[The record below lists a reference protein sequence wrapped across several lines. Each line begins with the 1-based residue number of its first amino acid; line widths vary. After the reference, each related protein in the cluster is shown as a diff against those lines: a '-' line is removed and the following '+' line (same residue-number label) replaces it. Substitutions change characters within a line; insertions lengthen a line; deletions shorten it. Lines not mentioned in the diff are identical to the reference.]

1 MHTLYMLTFK
11 NGKRY
16 IGQTVRKLSTRI
28 SQHRTAMRA
37 NSLLAVHCAWRMH
50 GEPDVSVIS
59 VHETPEELSIAEI
72 EAIKGHGTL
81 SPHGYNLGHGG
92 ETAPS
97 LNPDVA
103 KKIGLKVRGLKR
115 NDAQKAKMSESSLA
129 NWRKPEYRK
138 NISGAISAGWT
149 LEVKAKK
156 SAQMKAAWA
165 EKKASG
171 WVMPESTR
179 QKLRNVERTEEWVRK
194 NRESHIGK
202 KTGTISDA
210 ARLSLS
216 AGVKKYWDEN
226 PDAKSVRG
234 AAISAALQAKK
245 QKREATA

>member
-59 VHETPEELSIAEI
+59 VHETQEELSAAEI
-72 EAIKGHGTL
+72 EAIKDHGTL
-81 SPHGYNLGHGG
+81 SPHGYNLGRGG

-103 KKIGLKVRGLKR
+103 KKIGLKVKGLKR
-115 NDAQKAKMSESSLA
+115 NEAQKAKMSASSLA
-129 NWRKPEYRK
+129 NWRKPEYRE

-149 LEVKAKK
+149 PEVKAKK

-165 EKKASG
+165 EKKAAG
-171 WVMPESTR
+171 WVMPESTK
-179 QKLRNVERTEEWVRK
+179 QKLREVVHTEEWVRK
-194 NRESHIGK
+194 SKESQAGRPRSLRSDSAK
-202 KTGTISDA
+202 KNS
-210 ARLSLS
+210 SL
-216 AGVKKYWDEN
+216 ALKKYWDEN
-226 PDAKSVRG
+226 PDARIARG
-234 AAISAALQAKK
+234 LAISAAKQANKR
-245 QKREATA
+245 KREATA